1 MAKYITQGT
10 IEKIIVNTQ
19 GGGNMR
25 IQIAPA
31 QGFRIEACGKTAI
44 ALAETNGNSWSVD
57 LTKPGN
63 SLLVPEDSEF
73 RISNVSIA
81 ELITLKN
88 NGNKIELRLEE
99 KDRPHNEV
107 KAPDGNLIKSP
118 NGSVVCLE
126 ELAVL

>member
-10 IEKIIVNTQ
+10 IEKIIVDTRS
-19 GGGNMR
+19 GGNMR
-25 IQIAPA
+25 IRIAPS
-31 QGFRIEACGKTAI
+31 QDFRIEVCGKTAI

-57 LTKPGN
+57 LTKVGN
-63 SLLVPEDSEF
+63 SFLVPEDSEF

-88 NGNKIELRLEE
+88 NGNKVELRLEE

-107 KAPDGNLIKSP
+107 KTPDGNPIRRP

-126 ELAVL
+126 ELVIL

>member
-19 GGGNMR
+19 SGGNMR
-25 IQIAPA
+25 IQIAPS
-31 QGFRIEACGKTAI
+31 QDFRIEACGKTAI
-44 ALAETNGNSWSVD
+44 ALAETNGNDWSVD
-57 LTKPGN
+57 LTKISNP
-63 SLLVPEDSEF
+63 LLVPVYSEF
-73 RISNVSIA
+73 HISNVSIA

-88 NGNKIELRLEE
+88 NGNKVELRLEE

-107 KAPDGNLIKSP
+107 KTSDGNPIKSP

-126 ELAVL
+126 ELVIL